1 MAKYVFVTGGVVSG
15 LGKGITASSIAL
27 LLKARGYK
35 VFMQKFDPYIN
46 VDPGTMSP
54 YQHGEVFVTADGS
67 ETDLDLGHY
76 ERFIDEELNYSSNI
90 TTGKIYSS
98 VIEKERKGEY
108 LGATVQIVPH
118 ITNEI
123 KNKVYEAA
131 ISSNADVVIT
141 EIGGTIGD
149 IESVAF
155 IESLRQIRNELGKA
169 NTCFVHT
176 TLVPFIYGSDE
187 LKTKPTQ
194 HSVIELRG
202 MGIQPDIIVTRSP
215 IPLDIHLKEK
225 IALYC
230 SIPKENIID
239 SIDVKNIYQ
248 IPINYYNQN
257 MDEIILKQFN
267 LKIPRID
274 LKTWKNLITVTDN
287 LENETEIALVGKYV
301 ELHDAYLSVME
312 ALKHAGYKYNTK
324 INIKWVDSEKL
335 TKENLKSAFKNTEG
349 IIVPG
354 GFGERGIEGMILAIE
369 YARKNNIPFLGIC
382 LGMQL
387 AVIEFARN
395 VCNIKEANSTE
406 FDDICHSPI
415 IDLMADQKNITN
427 MGGTLRLGNYECK
440 IKKGTLAYKDYNQ
453 EIIKERH
460 RHRYEFNNKYKK
472 ILEEH
477 GLVFSGINEKS
488 NLVEIIELPKHKHF
502 IACQFHPEFKS
513 RPTNCHP
520 LFDSFIATSSSKK

>member
-27 LLKARGYK
+27 LLKSRGYK

-54 YQHGEVFVTADGS
+54 YQHGEVYVTADGS

-76 ERFIDEELNYSSNI
+76 ERFIDEELNYTSNI

-98 VIEKERKGEY
+98 VIEKERRGDY

-131 ISSNADVVIT
+131 HTSGADVVIT

-149 IESVAF
+149 IESQAF
-155 IESLRQIRNELGKA
+155 IEALRQIQNEHGSE

-176 TLVPFIYGSDE
+176 TLVPFLYGSDE

-194 HSVIELRG
+194 HSVMELRG
-202 MGIQPDIIVTRSP
+202 LGIQPNIIVTRSP
-215 IPLDIHLKEK
+215 IVLDDHLKSK

-248 IPINYYNQN
+248 IPINYLEQGI
-257 MDEIILKQFN
+257 DEIILKQFN
-267 LKIPRID
+267 MPVKKINIKYWKD
-274 LKTWKNLITVTDN
+274 LINTVDN
-287 LENETEIALVGKYV
+287 LDNEIEIALVGKYV

-312 ALKHAGYKYNTK
+312 SLKHAGYKYKTK
-324 INIKWVDSEKL
+324 INIKWVDSETL
-335 TKENLKSAFKNTEG
+335 TRDNLKDVFKNTKG

-369 YARKNNIPFLGIC
+369 YARSNDVPFLGIC

-387 AVIEFARN
+387 SVIEFARN
-395 VCNIKEANSTE
+395 VCGIKGANSTE
-406 FDDICHSPI
+406 FDALCPEPI
-415 IDLMADQKNITN
+415 IDLMSDQKNIIN
-427 MGGTLRLGNYECK
+427 MGGTLRLGNYECSL
-440 IKKGTLAYKDYNQ
+440 KKGTLAYDDYKQ
-453 EIIKERH
+453 DVILERH
-460 RHRYEFNNKYKK
+460 RHRYEFNNKYRD
-472 ILEEH
+472 ILEKN
-477 GLVFSGINEKS
+477 GLVFSGVNKTSDLAEIVENP
-488 NLVEIIELPKHKHF
+488 NLKHF

-513 RPTNCHP
+513 RPNRCHP
-520 LFDSFIATSSSKK
+520 LFDSFIRASVK

>member
-27 LLKARGYK
+27 LLKSRGYK

-76 ERFIDEELNYSSNI
+76 ERFIDEELNYTSNI

-98 VIEKERKGEY
+98 VIEKERKGDY

-131 ISSNADVVIT
+131 ITSKADVVIT

-149 IESVAF
+149 IESNAF
-155 IESLRQIRNELGKA
+155 IESLRQIKNEQ
-169 NTCFVHT
+169 NPEDTFFIHT

-194 HSVIELRG
+194 HSVIELRSL
-202 MGIQPDIIVTRSP
+202 GIQPDMIVTRSAV
-215 IPLDIHLKEK
+215 PLDEKLKNK

-230 SIPKENIID
+230 SIPVQNIID

-248 IPINYYNQN
+248 IPINYYNQKA
-257 MDEIILKQFN
+257 DEIVLEHFKLKKTKAN
-267 LKIPRID
+267 LKYWNELI
-274 LKTWKNLITVTDN
+274 KTTDN
-287 LENETEIALVGKYV
+287 LEKEIEISLVGKYV
-301 ELHDAYLSVME
+301 ELHDAYLSVAE
-312 ALKHAGYKYNTK
+312 SLAHAGYKHNVKIK
-324 INIKWVDSEKL
+324 INWIDSEKL
-335 TKENLKSAFKNTEG
+335 EEKVDLKKTFKNTKG

-354 GFGERGIEGMILAIE
+354 GFGERGIEGMIKAIN
-369 YARKNNIPFLGIC
+369 YARENNIPFLGIC

-387 AVIEFARN
+387 ATIEFARN
-395 VCNIKEANSTE
+395 VCNIKNANSTE
-406 FDDICHSPI
+406 FDALCEEPI
-415 IDLMADQKNITN
+415 IDLMSDQKNITN
-427 MGGTLRLGNYECK
+427 MGGTLRLGNYDCK
-440 IKKGTLAYKDYNQ
+440 IKKGTLASQTYKQ
-453 EIIKERH
+453 ENIKERH
-460 RHRYEFNNKYKK
+460 RHRYEFNNKYKET
-472 ILEEH
+472 LEKN
-477 GLVFSGINEKS
+477 GIVFSGINKQS

-513 RPTNCHP
+513 RPTKCHP
-520 LFDSFIATSSSKK
+520 LFDSFIKASTK